1 MSDYLAQLLGENK
14 ITGDQ
19 YVTLQLAHA
28 EVEKTK
34 SEVEKE
40 KVKTELEKTK
50 ENADVE
56 KTKAKAEVVKKFAD
70 VKIAQIQILGR
81 AVSSLNNPV
90 SQIQILG
97 RAVSSLNNPVYEE
110 SEYSETKYERA
121 ILPFGDPKVKKQV
134 KREDKRVDPNWMQHK
149 EKMAAG
155 IMQMIAENKRDT
167 FQGNNINRL

>member
-1 MSDYLAQLLGENK
+1 MSDYFARLLRENK

-70 VKIAQIQILGR
+70 VKIA
-81 AVSSLNNPV
+81 
-90 SQIQILG
+90 QIQILG